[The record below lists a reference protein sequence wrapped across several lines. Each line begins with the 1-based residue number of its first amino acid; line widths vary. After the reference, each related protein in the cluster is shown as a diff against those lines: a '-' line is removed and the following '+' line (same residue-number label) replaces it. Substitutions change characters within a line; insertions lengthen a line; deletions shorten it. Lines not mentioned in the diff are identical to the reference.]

1 MNAAQFQKIRLGLLC
16 ANIKLGKIT
25 MDKYSG
31 PKDPNPENWRTIS
44 GAHVHLENGRIDGGA
59 GGKFS
64 GNNWVGKEMH
74 ASDPRAQEGDLFGQY
89 GWSVPESKSERE
101 EKEKKKNLEAA
112 VNRYKEME
120 STGNQRGANEYSEKV
135 YELAR
140 EFSPESKEYKE
151 TMEAIGWSKEDADE
165 EETLYKQ
172 KADQFEKQK
181 AAWERNMAANKKA
194 AKMAEKSD
202 PKSNKNHPYWKTP
215 EGKAEKYFASRSV
228 ELEGPG
234 YSNGDKIQS
243 IYEAGGQRVSD
254 LQNKAAAI
262 NNEIDKINRKR
273 GALTKEDEARLK
285 ELNEKRIPAEREANA
300 WANEFKKWRDQYKPK
315 EKEIF
320 QRTTPEELKQAE
332 EKKTYTPL
340 EAVEELRKRL
350 KARNPAAEKPATEKK
365 TSSAPKKAGNA
376 KTRLEENAK
385 TIGIDLN
392 QYRTDS
398 GRWDK
403 RNLQNIRIDDMP
415 EDKKAA
421 FVKMLKEKGYE
432 TRWNGGLG
440 TAIIEKQERKS
451 TAPKPYEF
459 TSAPEGYEDYLKR
472 KQSGQINSYEESQE
486 ARRERYENR
495 SAAAA
500 KESNERFARAQEM
513 GSAIPFG
520 QPILVGHHSEKSDRA
535 FRNRLG
541 KQYEKSFEAQKK
553 ADYYA
558 NKAQSVGTAGIS
570 GLDPDAKYKVYEKLN
585 NREKL
590 QEKMQLANHI
600 YRSTPDAEERA
611 RKLKEAGFSEKAISA
626 IQQANGV
633 PFASYQITNNSAEIR
648 RLKERMNT
656 MSKEATSSVASESND
671 LYDMTMSEGRYQ
683 FKFEGKPDEAVR
695 SILKKNGFKW
705 SPSRGTWVRQ
715 ATGNGE
721 YAMKRVQEEL
731 KPYVEEA
738 TIPQF

>member
-25 MDKYSG
+25 MDEYSG

-44 GAHVHLENGRIDGGA
+44 GAHVYLENGRIDGGA

-112 VNRYKEME
+112 VNKYKEME

-172 KADQFEKQK
+172 KAEQLEKNK

-194 AKMAEKSD
+194 AEAETKQTKKVD
-202 PKSNKNHPYWKTP
+202 MPENVKNGLDFLTQKVNY
-215 EGKAEKYFASRSV
+215 Y
-228 ELEGPG
+228 
-234 YSNGDKIQS
+234 
-243 IYEAGGQRVSD
+243 QRTFPD
-254 LQNKAAAI
+254 TK
-262 NNEIDKINRKR
+262 KK
-273 GALTKEDEARLK
+273 TKEWLDGSKGMNRSEIEEHLKKVDPNMSWGREDSYADIVANIVQARNQGL
-285 ELNEKRIPAEREANA
+285 LTDTQARNLIPAVI
-300 WANEFKKWRDQYKPK
+300 WQTGANEPDYLKATKTWVKNSI
-315 EKEIF
+315 EK
-320 QRTTPEELKQAE
+320 QE

-350 KARNPAAEKPATEKK
+350 KARKPAAEKPATEKK

-385 TIGIDLN
+385 EIGIDLN

-403 RNLQNIRIDDMP
+403 RNLQNIRIDYMP

-451 TAPKPYEF
+451 PAPKPYEF

-633 PFASYQITNNSAEIR
+633 PFASYQLTNNSAEIR

-656 MSKEATSSVASESND
+656 MSKEATSSAASESND